1 MKFSEKLR
9 NLRMEKRLS
18 QEELA
23 GIFDVSRQT
32 ISKWE
37 AGSALPEVDKLIALS
52 DYFHVTIDYLL
63 RDKQINTQYPDTL
76 DRSILQFLGSSY
88 QMEGISQQLVQIVE
102 DGIIDAEEMV
112 QMEHIICTLDKI
124 AKNIEKIRAIFH
136 QEHLDDTEKE
146 YNSL

>member
-9 NLRMEKRLS
+9 NLRMEKGLS

-32 ISKWE
+32 VSKWE
-37 AGSALPEVDKLIALS
+37 AGASLPEVDKLIALS
-52 DYFHVTIDYLL
+52 DYFQVTIDYLL
-63 RDKQINTQYPDTL
+63 RDKQIFAQCPETL

-88 QMEGISQQLVQIVE
+88 EMEGISKHLVQIVE
-102 DGIIDAEEMV
+102 DGVIDAEEMV

-124 AKNIEKIRAIFH
+124 AKNIEKIRAVFH
-136 QEHLDDTEKE
+136 QEHPAETEKE
-146 YNSL
+146 